1 MGVLVW
7 VFGGLLRG
15 GRSVFLCFM
24 NSLGREVLMG
34 CLLRVRRGGW
44 KLMDFNGVGFC

>member
-15 GRSVFLCFM
+15 GRPVFLCFM

-34 CLLRVRRGGW
+34 CLLEGAAGR
-44 KLMDFNGVGFC
+44 MEIDGF